1 MHIALMDELFHSN
14 PKIERKINQKSLPE
28 VKNKLF
34 CTTMCRLLVK
44 TASLKH
50 ARLKKKIRVGLY
62 CCMNASFLQ

>member
-1 MHIALMDELFHSN
+1 MDELFHSN

-28 VKNKLF
+28 VKKKIILYNY
-34 CTTMCRLLVK
+34 MCRLLVK

-50 ARLKKKIRVGLY
+50 ARLNIKIRVGLY

>member
-14 PKIERKINQKSLPE
+14 PKIERKTNQKNLP
-28 VKNKLF
+28 VRSKKSKLF

-50 ARLKKKIRVGLY
+50 ARLKKRLEWVYIV
-62 CCMNASFLQ
+62 A

>member
-1 MHIALMDELFHSN
+1 MDELFHSN
-14 PKIERKINQKSLPE
+14 PKIERKINPKNLPE
-28 VKNKLF
+28 VKKKIILYNYV
-34 CTTMCRLLVK
+34 CRLLVK

>member
-1 MHIALMDELFHSN
+1 MDELFHSN
-14 PKIERKINQKSLPE
+14 PKIERKTNQKNLPE
-28 VKNKLF
+28 VKKKKLF

-50 ARLKKKIRVGLY
+50 ARLKKKISVGLY

>member
-1 MHIALMDELFHSN
+1 MDELFHSN
-14 PKIERKINQKSLPE
+14 PKIERKINQKNLPE
-28 VKNKLF
+28 VKKNKLF

>member
-1 MHIALMDELFHSN
+1 MDELFHSN

-28 VKNKLF
+28 VKKKKIF

>member
-1 MHIALMDELFHSN
+1 MDELFHSN

-28 VKNKLF
+28 VKKKIILYNY
-34 CTTMCRLLVK
+34 MCRLLVK

>member
-28 VKNKLF
+28 VKKKKLF

-50 ARLKKKIRVGLY
+50 ARLKKRLEWVYIV
-62 CCMNASFLQ
+62 A

>member
-1 MHIALMDELFHSN
+1 MDELFHSN
-14 PKIERKINQKSLPE
+14 PKIERKINQKNLPE
-28 VKNKLF
+28 VKKKIILYNY
-34 CTTMCRLLVK
+34 MCRLLVK